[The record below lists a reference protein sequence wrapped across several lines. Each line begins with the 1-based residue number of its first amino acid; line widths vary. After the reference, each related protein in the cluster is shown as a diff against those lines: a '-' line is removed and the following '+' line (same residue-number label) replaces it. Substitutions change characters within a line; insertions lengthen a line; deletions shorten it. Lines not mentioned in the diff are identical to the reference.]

1 MFISG
6 NMAYR
11 KKMNKTDRQTATRWL

>member
-11 KKMNKTDRQTATRWL
+11 KKVNKTDRQTATGWL